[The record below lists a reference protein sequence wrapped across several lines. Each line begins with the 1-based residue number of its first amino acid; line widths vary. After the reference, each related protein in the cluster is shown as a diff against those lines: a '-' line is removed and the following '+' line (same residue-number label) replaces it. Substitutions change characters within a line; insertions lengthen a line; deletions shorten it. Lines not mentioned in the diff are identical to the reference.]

1 MIGYRLV
8 RYVQTDANFNGEKW
22 FADPTQDDC
31 VTSVFKFGNHWK
43 PGLNVASCISPYAGV
58 LFGIPPRKHAVP
70 DEDCSC
76 GFYAWTDLLSAVNEH
91 IRRQRARQHLVVIKV
106 AASGKVIEH
115 EHGWRTAEITP
126 LAVIWAEGYSYGHD
140 HMGRV
145 AELLDVPLEDVDV
158 EIELDS
164 VDEWNTAWVAAAGQ
178 AMASSIDKKMKIVS
192 DAQKIAR
199 ELYGETPD
207 D

>member
-22 FADPTQDDC
+22 FADPAQDDC

-115 EHGWRTAEITP
+115 EYGWRTAEITP
-126 LAVIWAEGYSYGHD
+126 LAVAWVDDSVPAKSAH
-140 HMGRV
+140 RV
-145 AELLDVPLEDVDV
+145 AEILEVPLERIDV
-158 EIELDS
+158 EYELDS
-164 VDEWNTAWVAAAGQ
+164 VEEWPCSGNITVDRRHQEIVKITTDARKVTLTFDG
-178 AMASSIDKKMKIVS
+178 IDLS
-192 DAQKIAR
+192 
-199 ELYGETPD
+199 
-207 D
+207 